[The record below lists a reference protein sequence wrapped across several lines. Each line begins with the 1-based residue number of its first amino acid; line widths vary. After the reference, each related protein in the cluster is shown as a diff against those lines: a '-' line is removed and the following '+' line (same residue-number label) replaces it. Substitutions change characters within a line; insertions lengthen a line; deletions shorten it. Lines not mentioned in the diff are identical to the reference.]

1 MRLLTAS
8 MRGRSSSGLRTGV
21 EENRNCINRLNAAGT
36 VQEKQ
41 ANCKRLFRS
50 AVPFR
55 SLQAQAR
62 MSRAEQKC
70 RTFLTHCSLILRTF
84 RRHSVPS
91 ETSGTTYPMTIRH
104 IAEDVNC
111 HG

>member
-8 MRGRSSSGLRTGV
+8 MRGSSSSGLRTGV

-55 SLQAQAR
+55 
-62 MSRAEQKC
+62 
-70 RTFLTHCSLILRTF
+70 H
-84 RRHSVPS
+84 
-91 ETSGTTYPMTIRH
+91 G
-104 IAEDVNC
+104 C
-111 HG
+111 HGRNKNVGHFSLTATLSYGRFEGILYLPKRREPLIQ